1 MPARTLAASLLLTL
15 ATASWSAA
23 ADEGPDAALYRVGPA
38 DMLAIQVYEEEDLSG
53 EFVVEEDG
61 SVDVPLL
68 GKVAVTGMTPGQI
81 DDTLTAQLAARFLV
95 DPQVSVRVSEYSSR
109 PVQILGAVKKPGTYY
124 LKGNTSLLDVLTL
137 AEGITDE
144 SAFELRIQHK
154 APVGSTD
161 VVKLEPLVASGEGN
175 LALQPGDV
183 IFVPRGPL
191 VYVSGQVDS
200 PGTVPFLDGLTMMQ
214 ALNKAGGTTRSA
226 NLRTVFI
233 LRDGQRIK
241 INAKRILM
249 GKAADIAL
257 QPDDHLLVK
266 ESAF

>member
-1 MPARTLAASLLLTL
+1 MNARSFAALLLSAL
-15 ATASWSAA
+15 ALMGRPSRAE
-23 ADEGPDAALYRVGPA
+23 EGTDTTLYRVGPA
-38 DMLAIQVYEEEDLSG
+38 DTLAIQVYDEEDLSG
-53 EFVVEEDG
+53 PFVVEEDG
-61 SVDVPLL
+61 SIDVPLL
-68 GKVAVTGMTPGQI
+68 GKVAVEGMTPTQI
-81 DDTLTAQLAARFLV
+81 DDTLTSQLAARFLV
-95 DPQVSVRVSEYSSR
+95 NPQVSVRVTEFASR

-124 LKGNTSLLDVLTL
+124 LKGNTTLLDVLTL
-137 AEGITDE
+137 AEGVTDE

-154 APVGSTD
+154 APITTTD
-161 VVKLEPLVASGEGN
+161 VVKLEPLVATGEGN
-175 LALQPGDV
+175 LQLQPGDV

-226 NLRTVFI
+226 NLRSVFI

-241 INAKRILM
+241 VNAKRILM
-249 GKAADIAL
+249 GKAADVTL
-257 QPDDHLLVK
+257 FPDDHLLVK